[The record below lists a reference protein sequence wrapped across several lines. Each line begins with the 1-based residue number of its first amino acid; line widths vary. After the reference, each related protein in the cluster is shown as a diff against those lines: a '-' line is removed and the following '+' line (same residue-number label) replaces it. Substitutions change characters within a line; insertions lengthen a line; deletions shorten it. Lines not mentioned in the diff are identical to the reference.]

1 MIETFDAASA
11 EAVADDLAFI
21 ARLHEREIGADMLAA
36 LRDLP
41 TECWFS
47 LRLQGEKFEEGA
59 KLMRLAFTQLPKPV
73 TSAALDELAAEYA
86 AIYLTHAYRASP
98 YESVWRDEDHLERQ
112 APMFEVRD
120 WYQKYGVGAPDWRK
134 RSEDHIALELEFL
147 SQAIRAASD
156 PDRARDAAAFLRE
169 HPLLWIPD
177 FVRRV
182 VTRCR
187 DPFYAGLA
195 LLTLAYLERL
205 SSLFEQAFGFDMTV
219 IRDET
224 DKSRADGPRRPTCAD
239 PPEKPLPGLMS

>member
-1 MIETFDAASA
+1 MIEAFDTDSA
-11 EAVADDLAFI
+11 EAIADDLAFL
-21 ARLHEREIGADMLAA
+21 ARLHEREVGADTLEA

-41 TECWFS
+41 PERWFS
-47 LRLQGEKFEEGA
+47 LQLQGEKFAEGV
-59 KLMRLAFTQLPKPV
+59 KLMRLALAQLPKPV
-73 TSAALDELAAEYA
+73 TMAALDDLAAEYA

-112 APMFEVRD
+112 GPMFEVRD
-120 WYQKYGVGAPDWRK
+120 WYQRHRVRAPDWRK

-147 SQAIRAASD
+147 SQTIRAASD
-156 PDRARDAAAFLRE
+156 PARARDAAAFLRE
-169 HPLLWIPD
+169 HPLRWIPD

-195 LLTLAYLERL
+195 LLTLACLERL
-205 SSLFEQAFGFDMTV
+205 SSLFEQAFGLDMTV
-219 IRDET
+219 VRDET